1 MNREEMIQYLTEYE
15 LAWFTQNED
24 QIKEVT
30 AFFAKGGFNAWT
42 DEQLQKGYKDIA
54 GEENQQ

>member
-1 MNREEMIQYLTEYE
+1 MNREAIIEYLTEYE

-24 QIKEVT
+24 QIKEVA

-42 DEQLQKGYKDIA
+42 DEQLQKGYEDIT
-54 GEENQQ
+54 GED